1 MSAASHSST
10 SSSPSNWQQKKTN
23 GDTDATVGSKARM
36 KHAEPHT

>member
-10 SSSPSNWQQKKTN
+10 SSSPSIWQQKKTN